1 MCRKYEVLAK
11 ECEDLKAEFSQFE
24 QRDVRCREDLKMA
37 RVKAKK
43 LEKQLEQEKK
53 KVGSWPN
60 RCFKLRAGHSGMCML
75 LLDCTV
81 CRACCGFTMRLL
93 CSI

>member
-53 KVGSWPN
+53 KVGFGRFDVLNCELLS
-60 RCFKLRAGHSGMCML
+60 ML
-75 LLDCTV
+75 LLDCKV
-81 CRACCGFTMRLL
+81 CRACRGFTMGLL
-93 CSI
+93 CSV